1 LSEQGRVLVPP
12 LARTVFQ
19 EINEQKFERANI
31 LFDRFRTMAAY
42 FPFVVIPPTVD
53 ARMLLRERPFLF
65 RTIMAAAEQ
74 NPNDQKDQ
82 VREIIQYLALHLL
95 QLGEKN
101 LDMLLGVLVHIAWYV
116 NYVFSRC
123 SFTSICVRRINSIR
137 RSHFHFHVM
146 PRLTTNLLHEALA
159 LLFDLGLHKAPS
171 KNPRT
176 LVFEDRFG
184 GRGSIRHPTTDRTL
198 EERRAALGCFFLVSG

>member
-1 LSEQGRVLVPP
+1 MC
-12 LARTVFQ
+12 TVQ
-19 EINEQKFERANI
+19 
-31 LFDRFRTMAAY
+31 
-42 FPFVVIPPTVD
+42 
-53 ARMLLRERPFLF
+53 
-65 RTIMAAAEQ
+65 
-74 NPNDQKDQ
+74 
-82 VREIIQYLALHLL
+82 
-95 QLGEKN
+95 
-101 LDMLLGVLVHIAWYV
+101 
-116 NYVFSRC
+116 
-123 SFTSICVRRINSIR
+123 RIDLTR